1 MFSRTSKILSI
12 GNPLS
17 RHTVSCATLFLA
29 LGTMLLGTASYAQDE
44 KEQGLKPAPVQ
55 PPLVAPR
62 VNFRERPKY
71 PADSQRLRKTV
82 QIDGTFADNEWDP
95 FYTITDGLIR
105 GTVYC
110 NWDDDY
116 LYLAVRSE
124 SPCSMVFNV
133 DAAGDGWLRGAD
145 NLEIVVENTVSSTAP
160 LVTVR
165 LLDAANSKDTPVWN
179 EKAYDPKKILIG
191 SKITNGT
198 QVIELA
204 IPKDMGSLVL
214 RDGVA
219 IGLRADLLPPSGT
232 LFAPTQSF
240 EPHLLLDA
248 NLVATRNQA
257 AGGINPMLTLSD
269 DKCVAGQDL
278 VGTLRLLNQTD
289 QPVNVKSVQWEGVGN
304 SVNVLNSLREVAVP
318 SVPPMKTRDLKYR
331 TVLPKNISPGTYTVQ
346 VRAELENGKQV
357 FATRT
362 FTVVEPL
369 QVRLTGEPEPVAI
382 VGNTK
387 YNLLLDVYTAI
398 PFHTKTQV
406 EITKF
411 PSGWILD
418 DKRQRGVEIDGEDK
432 HKIAKFRVRIPSTT
446 AGGAYPIEIK
456 LTYGERTWT
465 VNHTVRVLRADT
477 PTPPPSTTPPSSN

>member
-1 MFSRTSKILSI
+1 MFSRTRNILSV
-12 GNPLS
+12 GTPLS
-17 RHTVSCATLFLA
+17 RHTTSFATALLA
-29 LGTMLLGTASYAQDE
+29 LGTLFMGAVAFAQDE

-55 PPLVAPR
+55 PPLIASR

-71 PADSQRLRKTV
+71 PIDSQRLRKTV
-82 QIDGTFADNEWDP
+82 TIDGVLSDNEWDP
-95 FYTITDGLIR
+95 FYTITDGAIR

-133 DAAGDGWLRGAD
+133 DASGDGWLRGAD
-145 NLEIVVENTVSSTAP
+145 NLEVVIENTISSTAP

-179 EKAYDPKKILIG
+179 EKAYDPKKILVA
-191 SKITNGT
+191 SKISNGT
-198 QVIELA
+198 QVVEMA

-214 RDGVA
+214 HDGVT
-219 IGLRADLLPPSGT
+219 IGLRADLFPPSGT
-232 LFAPTQSF
+232 PFAPTQPF

-257 AGGINPMLTLSD
+257 AGGINPTLLLSD
-269 DKCVAGQDL
+269 DKCVAGQEL

-289 QPVNVKSVQWEGVGN
+289 QPVNVKSVQWEGTGN

-318 SVPPMKTRDLKYR
+318 SVPAMKTRDLKYK
-331 TVLPKNISPGTYTVQ
+331 TLLPKNVSPGTYTIQ

-387 YNLLLDVYTAI
+387 YNLLLDIYTAV
-398 PFHTKTQV
+398 PVHTKTEA

-411 PSGWILD
+411 PAGWILD

-446 AGGAYPIEIK
+446 AGGAYSFEMK
-456 LTYGERTWT
+456 VTYGDRTW
-465 VNHTVRVLRADT
+465 VVSHTVRVLRADT
-477 PTPPPSTTPPSSN
+477 PTPAPNTPPSNP